1 MAFRVAA
8 DMNDTGADVSL
19 LSQAESGPPPAEEQE
34 VAYAAELAAFAEA
47 LAGGDSAELAAARAD
62 LDAVAGRAVTADAAA
77 IAANFQC
84 MTRVADATGIPLDTP
99 MMAASQ
105 SVRDKL
111 DFHHYASARNSKQI
125 PKPLRPMARLLGKL
139 IPAILKRV
147 RLKL

>member
-1 MAFRVAA
+1 
-8 DMNDTGADVSL
+8 MNNTGADVSL
-19 LSQAESGPPPAEEQE
+19 LSQAEGGLPQEEEQE
-34 VAYAAELAAFAEA
+34 VAYAAELATFAEA
-47 LAGGDSAELAAARAD
+47 LAGGDEVALARARAG

-111 DFHHYASARNSKQI
+111 DFHHYESATNSTPI
-125 PKPLRPMARLLGKL
+125 PRPLRPVARLLGKL

>member
-8 DMNDTGADVSL
+8 NMNDTGADVSL
-19 LSQAESGPPPAEEQE
+19 LDHAESGPPPEEEQE
-34 VAYAAELAAFAEA
+34 VAYATELASFAEA
-47 LAGGDSAELAAARAD
+47 LASGDSAELAAARAD

-111 DFHHYASARNSKQI
+111 DFHHYASARNSKPI
-125 PKPLRPMARLLGKL
+125 PKPLRPAARLLGKL

>member
-1 MAFRVAA
+1 
-8 DMNDTGADVSL
+8 MNDTGADVSL
-19 LSQAESGPPPAEEQE
+19 LNQAESGLPQEGDQE

-47 LAGGDSAELAAARAD
+47 LAGGDTEALAGARAG

-111 DFHHYASARNSKQI
+111 DFHHYASATNSKPI
-125 PKPLRPMARLLGKL
+125 PRPLRPVARLLGKL